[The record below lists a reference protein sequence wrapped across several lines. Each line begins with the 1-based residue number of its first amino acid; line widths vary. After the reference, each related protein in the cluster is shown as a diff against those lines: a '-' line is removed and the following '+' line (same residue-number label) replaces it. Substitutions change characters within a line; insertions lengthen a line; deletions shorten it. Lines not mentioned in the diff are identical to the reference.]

1 MPEPLA
7 HREVD
12 HGGIKEVAANNV
24 RHSQYHETREK
35 NPLTECAFQIMQNF
49 PMRNYTGPQRKPEMS
64 RVVALLH
71 SSIAEA
77 LPNLNHIF
85 SSCL

>member
-12 HGGIKEVAANNV
+12 HGGIKEEVANNV

-35 NPLTECAFQIMQNF
+35 NPSRPNRKKSVNRMRLSNHAKFSNEKLYWTAEETRNEQSCSFAAFKYCRSLT
-49 PMRNYTGPQRKPEMS
+49 
-64 RVVALLH
+64 
-71 SSIAEA
+71 
-77 LPNLNHIF
+77 
-85 SSCL
+85 